1 VAEATV
7 EATMAAQDGFEAD
20 ADGIVVDS
28 DVDIGSDVR
37 RSTASEDRPFWELLW
52 EALQRL
58 KLPFELLVA
67 TSMFALLQQSIPNLK
82 DLWPASKTIILAA
95 HPHWYLALLGTAV
108 VSILTLVVCLRMP
121 TRENSPPGSSL
132 GTF

>member
-67 TSMFALLQQSIPNLK
+67 TSMFALFQQSIPNLK
-82 DLWPASKTIILAA
+82 SLWPASKTLILAA
-95 HPHWYLALLGTAV
+95 HPHWQLAVFGTTV
-108 VSILTLVVCLRMP
+108 VSIITLVVVCLRILP
-121 TRENSPPGSSL
+121 TRENSLAGRS
-132 GTF
+132 